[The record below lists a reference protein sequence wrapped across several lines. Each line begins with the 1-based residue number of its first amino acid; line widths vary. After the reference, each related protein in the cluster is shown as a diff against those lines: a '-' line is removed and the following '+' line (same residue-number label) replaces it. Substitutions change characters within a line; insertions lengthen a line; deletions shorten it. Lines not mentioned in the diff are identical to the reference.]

1 MNKLI
6 IVLVVFIF
14 ATPSFAAAYAI
25 STPYWCGWGW
35 SSAPCVNYTQPY
47 SYGSYYYPANY
58 SYSYNNYS
66 YGYPCYPVSYDS
78 RGNVVQTSCGM
89 NYSYYNA
96 YQYYPQYPSYQYR
109 SYNYDRH
116 DDRNWRDH
124 ERDDRDRNWRDHD

>member
-6 IVLVVFIF
+6 MALLVFVF
-14 ATPSFAAAYAI
+14 AAPGFAAAYTI

-66 YGYPCYPVSYDS
+66 YGNPCYPVSFDS

-89 NYSYYNA
+89 HYSYYSG
-96 YQYYPQYPSYQYR
+96 YQYYPQYPSHQYYPHNHDR
-109 SYNYDRH
+109 YDH
-116 DDRNWRDH
+116 DRKERDHWRDGREH
-124 ERDDRDRNWRDHD
+124 NHH